1 MYGAILCRTAE
12 FYSKIQAERK
22 SNAMAEIQI
31 TKKAGYALLTIDR
44 PKALNAL
51 NKDVL
56 TELKAAVSE
65 LNSGGDIRVIILT
78 GSGEKAF
85 AAGADIAAMQDM
97 TPDEATAFAE
107 LGHSTMNRLSD
118 SGMIS
123 IAAINGFALGGGLEL
138 ALACDIR
145 LVSET
150 AKLGLPEVTLGLIPG
165 FGGTQRLARLVGQ
178 GVGLEMIVTG
188 EMIDAQRAFELGLA
202 NHVYAPGD
210 LLAEAEALAQK
221 IIANKSGA
229 AQRAAK
235 AVIQQGL
242 DIALIAGLQKE
253 IVEFGELFG
262 GPDPKKGMAAFLEKR
277 KADFS

>member
-1 MYGAILCRTAE
+1 
-12 FYSKIQAERK
+12 
-22 SNAMAEIQI
+22 MAEIQI
-31 TKKAGYALLTIDR
+31 TKKSGYALLTIDR

-51 NKDVL
+51 TKDL
-56 TELKAAVSE
+56 LAELKSAVAE
-65 LNSGGDIRVIILT
+65 LNSAGDIRVVILT
-78 GSGEKAF
+78 GSGDKAF
-85 AAGADIAAMQDM
+85 VAGADIASMKDM

-118 SGMIS
+118 SGLIS

-165 FGGTQRLARLVGQ
+165 FGGTQRLARIVGQ
-178 GVGLEMIVTG
+178 GIATEMIVTG
-188 EMIDAQRAFELGLA
+188 EMIKADRAYELGLA
-202 NHVYAPGD
+202 NHVFAPGD
-210 LLAEAEALAQK
+210 LLTEAEALAQK
-221 IIANKSGA
+221 IVANKSGP

-242 DIALIAGLQKE
+242 DLALIAGLQKE
-253 IVEFGELFG
+253 IIEFGELFD
-262 GPDPKKGMAAFLEKR
+262 GPDPKTGMTAFLEKR